1 MAKDPEVDPRV
12 VAGDYIADSI
22 RSLMEGRVSRR
33 TFIARTSALGLS
45 GAAIAAIVA
54 ACSPAPGASTAP
66 SAAGRTGAG
75 ATPAPS
81 TSAGGTPPPSTGGVA
96 YDPMKYAGTKVRIL
110 MTGDEND
117 HRALGDKVAQLKEE
131 TGIELEIT
139 SPALGPLIEKTLQV
153 LKADQAEFEIINYL
167 GFLTTQQ
174 VGGGY
179 FEQLNAYI
187 DDPAETDPAWDFGD
201 FAESNLRNVGIY
213 DLENQELGV
222 GSDVYGIPGLHSGS
236 VVYFYRKDLF
246 DAAGLEPA
254 KTWDEFKAAAEAL
267 HTDEVAGCSFIGAN
281 DFSLATVDWY
291 TRFITTGGELMT
303 GSPATKDFRPNL
315 NSPEAVGALQMLID
329 LLPFAPE
336 NVTTYGF
343 AENVDAFSTGKIA
356 QMIFWSTIAGPVF
369 NRDNSLVADV
379 TGVTPVPA
387 ASGQTSR
394 AILGGWGVGIP
405 KNLEP
410 AKKPAAWRALAWI
423 TSKDMNK
430 YFVEAYQIDASRDST
445 YVDPDLVSQYPY
457 LPVAGEANA
466 NAQPI
471 ETTILNDF
479 FAMNDVMNIE
489 FNKALIGGQDAVTA
503 CANVQTQWEDILRK
517 ADVLA

>member
-1 MAKDPEVDPRV
+1 MDQDSLKGRN
-12 VAGDYIADSI
+12 GDSSRAIADV
-22 RSLMEGRVSRR
+22 LAGRISRR
-33 TFIARTSALGLS
+33 VFIGRATLMGLS
-45 GAAIAAIVA
+45 GGTIAAVLA
-54 ACSPAPGASTAP
+54 ACAGGGASSSAPASAAASAAATAAPGSIAP
-66 SAAGRTGAG
+66 SAAA
-75 ATPAPS
+75 AF
-81 TSAGGTPPPSTGGVA
+81 
-96 YDPMKYAGTKVRIL
+96 DPMKYAGTKIRIL

-117 HRALGDKVAQLKEE
+117 HRALGEKVAQLKEE

-153 LKADQAEFEIINYL
+153 LKAPQAEFEIINYL

-179 FEQLNAYI
+179 FEQLNAFI
-187 DDPAETDPAWDFGD
+187 DDPAETDPTWDFAD
-201 FAESNLRNVGIY
+201 FADSNLKNVGIY
-213 DLENQELGV
+213 DLDKKQLGA
-222 GSDVYGIPGLHSGS
+222 GDNVYGIPGLHSGS

-246 DAAGLEPA
+246 DAAGIQPA
-254 KTWDEFKAAAEAL
+254 KTWDEFKAAAEKL

-291 TRFITTGGELMT
+291 TRFITTGGKLMT

-329 LLPFAPE
+329 VLPFAPK

-369 NRDNSLVADV
+369 NTENSLVADK
-379 TGVTPVPA
+379 TDVTPVPA
-387 ASGQTSR
+387 AAGETPR

-405 KNLEP
+405 KNVDP
-410 AKKPAAWRALAWI
+410 ALKPAAWRTLTWI
-423 TSKDMNK
+423 TSKQMNN
-430 YFVEAYQIDASRDST
+430 YFTEKYQIDASRDST
-445 YVDPDLVSQYPY
+445 FNDPDLVAKLPY

-466 NAQPI
+466 SAQPI

-479 FAMNDVMNIE
+479 FAMNDVMNVE
-489 FNKALIGGQDAVTA
+489 FNKALIGGQDAATA
-503 CANVQTQWEDILRK
+503 CANVQKQWEEMLRK
-517 ADVLA
+517 AGALA